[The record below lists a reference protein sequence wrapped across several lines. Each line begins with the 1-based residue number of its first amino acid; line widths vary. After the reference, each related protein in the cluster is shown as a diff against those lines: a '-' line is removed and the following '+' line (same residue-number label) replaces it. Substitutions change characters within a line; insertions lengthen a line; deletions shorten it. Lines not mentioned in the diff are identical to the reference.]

1 MSLVYQNIFSN
12 LEFFITLG
20 VAIRF
25 PKYVHYCTYRYYYH
39 NITISPYC
47 LHFLYIV
54 IFLTNY
60 CSYRHCN
67 IIVKSYLIRSCR
79 FIASGLKEN
88 RNIAVYIKQ
97 KQKQALILNWLI
109 FLKKVF
115 VQIFNSDIVS
125 DVKHWVFRNFR

>member
-1 MSLVYQNIFSN
+1 MSLVYQNMFSI
-12 LEFFITLG
+12 LAFFITLG

-25 PKYVHYCTYRYYYH
+25 TKYVHYCTYRYYYH
-39 NITISPYC
+39 NITILPYC

-79 FIASGLKEN
+79 FIASGLKKKSE
-88 RNIAVYIKQ
+88 YC
-97 KQKQALILNWLI
+97 ILHQTKTKTGINFELVNL
-109 FLKKVF
+109 FKESF
-115 VQIFNSDIVS
+115 CTDIQ
-125 DVKHWVFRNFR
+125 FRYRL

>member
-1 MSLVYQNIFSN
+1 MSLVYQNIFSI
-12 LEFFITLG
+12 LAFFITLG

-25 PKYVHYCTYRYYYH
+25 PKYEHYCTYRYYYH
-39 NITISPYC
+39 NIAISPYC

-54 IFLTNY
+54 IFSTNY

-67 IIVKSYLIRSCR
+67 IVVKSYLIRSCR

-97 KQKQALILNWLI
+97 KQKQALIFELVNLFKESFCTNI
-109 FLKKVF
+109 
-115 VQIFNSDIVS
+115 Q
-125 DVKHWVFRNFR
+125 FRYRL